1 MQTEKKL
8 PVNGGRIEKNHTL
21 PHIEKKPVLLRIA
34 LIAAAAA
41 LIAVGVLRGD
51 NDSIFRKAV
60 FICMECIGIG

>member
-8 PVNGGRIEKNHTL
+8 PVKDGHIEKNHTL
-21 PHIEKKPVLLRIA
+21 SHIEKKPVPLRIA
-34 LIAAAAA
+34 LIAAAAV

>member
-8 PVNGGRIEKNHTL
+8 SVKDGRS
-21 PHIEKKPVLLRIA
+21 EKKYTLLRIV
-34 LIAAAAA
+34 LIAAAAVF
-41 LIAVGVLRGD
+41 IIVGFFRGD

>member
-8 PVNGGRIEKNHTL
+8 PVKDGRSEKEHT
-21 PHIEKKPVLLRIA
+21 LLRIA
-34 LIAAAAA
+34 LIAAAAVF
-41 LIAVGVLRGD
+41 IIVGVFRGD

>member
-8 PVNGGRIEKNHTL
+8 SVKDGRS
-21 PHIEKKPVLLRIA
+21 EKKRRLLRIA
-34 LIAAAAA
+34 LFATAAVF
-41 LIAVGVLRGD
+41 IIVGVFRGD

>member
-8 PVNGGRIEKNHTL
+8 PVKDGRS
-21 PHIEKKPVLLRIA
+21 EKKHTLLRIA
-34 LIAAAAA
+34 LLAAAAVF
-41 LIAVGVLRGD
+41 IIVGVFRGD

>member
-8 PVNGGRIEKNHTL
+8 PPKDGRS
-21 PHIEKKPVLLRIA
+21 EKKRRLLRIA
-34 LIAAAAA
+34 LLAAAAVF
-41 LIAVGVLRGD
+41 ITVGVFRGD

>member
-8 PVNGGRIEKNHTL
+8 YAKDDRS
-21 PHIEKKPVLLRIA
+21 EKKRTLLRIA
-34 LIAAAAA
+34 LISAAVVF
-41 LIAVGVLRGD
+41 IIVGVFRGD

>member
-8 PVNGGRIEKNHTL
+8 SVKDGRS
-21 PHIEKKPVLLRIA
+21 EKKHMLLRIA
-34 LIAAAAA
+34 LISAAVVF
-41 LIAVGVLRGD
+41 IIVGVFRGD